1 VTFTYSDRG
10 RMSRAT
16 IGANQVNYLYNGL
29 GQRVS
34 KQGPTAL
41 VPTGTHLYT
50 FDEAGHLIGEYD
62 FTATPR
68 VRQETVYLGDTPVAV
83 LTQTV
88 AGSPAVFTTAVN
100 YVYTDHIDTPR
111 VITQASDNRMRWRS
125 DQADPFGS
133 AAPNQNPA
141 SIGVFNYN
149 PRFPGQF
156 YDVESN
162 LHYNYF
168 RDYDPRVG
176 RYTQSDPIGLA
187 GGINTYSYAL
197 NQPTN
202 YTDPTG
208 LLVPLVIPGLCAAGG
223 CEALIA
229 AGVMMSTPSKK
240 AIKSIAQKIQ
250 DLCTPDDDPCD
261 AQQAQ
266 EEFSCRKYW
275 GHWSYSGCMER
286 ARIRGDMCRRNQPN
300 PPPPWSDADVNGWA
314 PPPAPRSRP

>member
-1 VTFTYSDRG
+1 
-10 RMSRAT
+10 
-16 IGANQVNYLYNGL
+16 
-29 GQRVS
+29 
-34 KQGPTAL
+34 
-41 VPTGTHLYT
+41 
-50 FDEAGHLIGEYD
+50 
-62 FTATPR
+62 
-68 VRQETVYLGDTPVAV
+68 V

-176 RYTQSDPIGLA
+176 RYVQSDPIGLQ
-187 GGINTYSYAL
+187 GGINTYWYVGGNPAALVDPNGLIGIAGNGSVTVDAYAGP
-197 NQPTN
+197 NVDGGREHARHGPGGA
-202 YTDPTG
+202 YHVHVTDRN
-208 LLVPLVIPGLCAAGG
+208 
-223 CEALIA
+223 
-229 AGVMMSTPSKK
+229 GVTVRMSTETWTPLTPKDEERYRQSKQIRNYCESLTDGEK
-240 AIKSIAQKIQ
+240 KFLDRVNRQIFHRGYP
-250 DLCTPDDDPCD
+250 TPN
-261 AQQAQ
+261 QALRIGGMRGSSGSGRGQ
-266 EEFSCRKYW
+266 E
-275 GHWSYSGCMER
+275 
-286 ARIRGDMCRRNQPN
+286 
-300 PPPPWSDADVNGWA
+300 
-314 PPPAPRSRP
+314 

>member
-1 VTFTYSDRG
+1 
-10 RMSRAT
+10 
-16 IGANQVNYLYNGL
+16 
-29 GQRVS
+29 
-34 KQGPTAL
+34 

-168 RDYDPRVG
+168 RDYDPRIG
-176 RYTQSDPIGLA
+176 RYVQSDPIGLR
-187 GGINTYSYAL
+187 GGINTYSYVE
-197 NQPTN
+197 NQPTMKV
-202 YTDPTG
+202 DPTG
-208 LLVPLVIPGLCAAGG
+208 ELAFLLPYVPAAVGWGWGSAAVGAGVPAAVGWGWGSAAVGAGAILAVASIPGDTPRDQIRNPDQSRRGEARCRCKAATNAEGG
-223 CEALIA
+223 RGPTPQEWFYAERSGPTVGEAAREACRQANKHIGQA
-229 AGVMMSTPSKK
+229 YPGCQGEHCHCVCSENGGPPRPYNPS
-240 AIKSIAQKIQ
+240 
-250 DLCTPDDDPCD
+250 
-261 AQQAQ
+261 
-266 EEFSCRKYW
+266 
-275 GHWSYSGCMER
+275 
-286 ARIRGDMCRRNQPN
+286 
-300 PPPPWSDADVNGWA
+300 
-314 PPPAPRSRP
+314 

>member
-1 VTFTYSDRG
+1 
-10 RMSRAT
+10 MSRAT

-50 FDEAGHLIGEYD
+50 YDEGGRLIGEYD

-88 AGSPAVFTTAVN
+88 SGSPAVFTTVVN
-100 YVYTDHIDTPR
+100 YVYADHIDTPR
-111 VITQASDNRMRWRS
+111 VITQASDNRMRWRW
-125 DQADPFGS
+125 DQADPFGTS
-133 AAPNQNPA
+133 APNQNPA
-141 SIGVFNYN
+141 SIGAFTYN

-168 RDYDPRVG
+168 RDYDPRIG

-187 GGINTYSYAL
+187 GGINTYAY
-197 NQPTN
+197 
-202 YTDPTG
+202 
-208 LLVPLVIPGLCAAGG
+208 V
-223 CEALIA
+223 E
-229 AGVMMSTPSKK
+229 
-240 AIKSIAQKIQ
+240 
-250 DLCTPDDDPCD
+250 
-261 AQQAQ
+261 
-266 EEFSCRKYW
+266 
-275 GHWSYSGCMER
+275 
-286 ARIRGDMCRRNQPN
+286 
-300 PPPPWSDADVNGWA
+300 
-314 PPPAPRSRP
+314 SRPTMMVDPLGLKGWYCQRPLGKPPGTQGPPLLNHQYLCVTRADGSASCGGLTTDGNRLSGEPRLTRPDEDYYDPKSCKEVDDNKDQCFEQCVLRNFSMPNKPRYGIGPLTDCQEYADDLYYGCKMLCNMRKGGR